1 MNILFYLV
9 KILNILYIGIFYFII
24 GSVVASIVTKIYPD
38 RNKEDLKKLTSFR
51 LYCETV
57 FTSSLLFL
65 IIYFCRKIVKYIGSP
80 FDNIAGFDFYRLKE
94 LNGGIVLSL
103 SIILFSPKLINM
115 TREIS
120 ERITTKENVSKNK
133 IKTDIKLICLVVA
146 ILIFIIS
153 TYIIRYRSG
162 AIYKKKI
169 SSSSNKANTVGFNSN
184 SGNSSNGI

>member
-9 KILNILYIGIFYFII
+9 KILNIVYIGIFYFII
-24 GSVVASIVTKIYPD
+24 GSIVASLVTKIYPD

-57 FTSSLLFL
+57 FTSSILFL

-120 ERITTKENVSKNK
+120 ERITNKKNVDKNK
-133 IKTDIKLICLVVA
+133 IKTDIKLICFVVA
-146 ILIFIIS
+146 IIIFLIA
-153 TYIIRYRSG
+153 TYIIRYKSG
-162 AIYKKKI
+162 GIYRKKI
-169 SSSSNKANTVGFNSN
+169 SSSSNKANTVGVNSDP
-184 SGNSSNGI
+184 GNSSNGI